1 MFLLI
6 RSNLKK
12 SGKTSIAFF
21 LLLMAAMF
29 LSYTGS
35 QMTEGF
41 RRLYQDKAEETNSA
55 DFAAVLPYGF
65 CEEYGEE
72 IENFREADE
81 DILTMETAD
90 ALLLRSMDIQAGGG
104 EPINGS
110 WMFRDA
116 DRQGT
121 LSCLQI
127 VERLEQV
134 PENGIYVP
142 YVCKTFFGFGLGDVF
157 HISSR
162 EWQESYIIAGFT
174 EDVLF
179 GSRSNIAFDL
189 PKVAFCSLREK
200 AGIDCDAEIVMMK
213 TEGDVSGLANR
224 FTEFVAGKSDGDIFY
239 NTSDIEYA
247 ETSRSNNLSIYVA
260 VINAASFIGI
270 AACFMVIGF
279 HMRNTLDK
287 DFKELGTLKAV
298 GYRGGQIVMSYTLQF
313 LFLGLLGGMTGVGIS
328 QCIMPIVIKSIATDI
343 GFVWNAVFLGF
354 EAGKNLLIILLVT
367 VAVTVFLSKG
377 IFRLRPVEA
386 IQERDKMIPGRK
398 SRMDIEKT
406 PFSVNLSVIIKMI
419 SFERARS
426 ILTGIVVSVLMC
438 VAGFAVIL
446 YARLVNDKGGL
457 LQITGAEIYSV
468 NVQPDRPEHTAQ
480 IAKELEGEGVRKV
493 MMAVEPGSSRILC
506 DNGVYAALGVYSDY
520 EELENPSIYAGR
532 YPKHENEAAISGNLA
547 QALGKDVGD
556 TVEVSTLFQERLF
569 QERPFQEQ
577 PFQEQPF
584 QEDAGE
590 GAFLIVGL
598 TQGTYTGGMDI
609 YLTMEGLRL
618 VDSAAQWQTVH
629 VYLEEGIDAEEYC
642 RNLKKRFLD
651 RLSYVGGFEQV
662 FYSQLAPIINSVSGV
677 VFFIMAVMFLLIIIM
692 GYFVTNSILLTR
704 KRDFGIMKALGYSNG
719 QIISQT
725 VVTLM
730 LYIAGGSLLGS
741 IFLYFGS
748 NAVMAELFH
757 GMGVYRIS
765 FRFPAA
771 WIAALIL
778 CMEAAGCL
786 TAFLSAWKVRKIVP
800 CSLIKAE

>member
-21 LLLMAAMF
+21 LLLMATML

-41 RRLYQDKAEETNSA
+41 RRLYQDKAAETNSA
-55 DFAAVLPYGF
+55 DFAAVLPRGF

-72 IENFREADE
+72 IEGFQKADE
-81 DILTMETAD
+81 EILTIEIAD

-110 WMFRDA
+110 WMFRNA
-116 DRQGT
+116 DRQVN
-121 LSCLQI
+121 LSCFQI

-142 YVCKTFFGFGLGDVF
+142 YVCKTFFGFGLGDVLN
-157 HISSR
+157 ISSG
-162 EWQESYIIAGFT
+162 EWQDSYIIAGFT

-189 PKVAFCSLREK
+189 PEAAFCSLREK
-200 AGIDCDAEIVMMK
+200 AGTDCDAEIVMMK

-224 FTEFVAGKSDGDIFY
+224 FTEFVAEKSDRDIFY

-287 DFKELGTLKAV
+287 DLKELGTLKAV
-298 GYRGGQIVMSYTLQF
+298 GYRGGYIVMSYTLQF

-343 GFVWNAVFLGF
+343 GFVWNTVFLGF

-386 IQERDKMIPGRK
+386 IQERDKVISGRK

-406 PFSVNLSVIIKMI
+406 PFPVNLSVIIKMI

-446 YARLVNDKGGL
+446 YARLVNDQRGL

-468 NVQPDRPEHTAQ
+468 NVQPARPEYTAQ

-506 DNGVYAALGVYSDY
+506 DNGLYAALGVYSDY

-547 QALGKDVGD
+547 QALGKDIGD
-556 TVEVSTLFQERLF
+556 TIEVSTLFKERL
-569 QERPFQEQ
+569 
-577 PFQEQPF
+577 F

-590 GAFLIVGL
+590 GEFMIVGL

-609 YLTMEGLRL
+609 YLTMEGLKL
-618 VDSAAQWQTVH
+618 IDSAAQWQTVH
-629 VYLEEGIDAEEYC
+629 VYLEEGIGTEEYC
-642 RNLKKRFLD
+642 RNLKDRFSD

-725 VVTLM
+725 VVTFM

-748 NAVMAELFH
+748 NAVMAGLFH

-765 FRFPAA
+765 FRFPLA

-778 CMEAAGCL
+778 CMEVTGCL
-786 TAFLSAWKVRKIVP
+786 TAFISAWKVRKIVP

>member
-6 RSNLKK
+6 RSNIKK
-12 SGKTSIAFF
+12 SGKTSFAFF
-21 LLLMAAMF
+21 LLLMATML

-41 RRLYQDKAEETNSA
+41 RRLYQEKATETNSA
-55 DFAAVLPYGF
+55 DFAAILPRGF
-65 CEEYGEE
+65 YEKYGEE
-72 IENFREADE
+72 IEGFRKADE
-81 DILTMETAD
+81 EIIDMEMAD
-90 ALLLRSMDIQAGGG
+90 AVLLRSVDIQAGTG
-104 EPINGS
+104 EPVNGS
-110 WMFRDA
+110 WMFRNA
-116 DRQGT
+116 DRQGY
-121 LSCLQI
+121 LSSLKI

-142 YVCKTFFGFGLGDVF
+142 YVCKTFFGFEIGDVLN
-157 HISSR
+157 ISSG
-162 EWQESYIIAGFT
+162 EWQDSYIIAGFT

-189 PKVAFCSLREK
+189 PKEAFLSLREK
-200 AGIDCDAEIVMMK
+200 AGTDCDAVVVMIK
-213 TEGDVSGLANR
+213 TDGDVSRLANR
-224 FTEFVAGKSDGDIFY
+224 FSEFVAGKSDGEIFY

-247 ETSRSNNLSIYVA
+247 EASRSNNLSIYVA
-260 VINAASFIGI
+260 VINAASVMGI
-270 AACFMVIGF
+270 AACFMVIAF

-287 DFKELGTLKAV
+287 DLKELGTLKAV
-298 GYRGGQIVMSYTLQF
+298 GYRGGHIVLSYALQF
-313 LFLGLLGGMTGVGIS
+313 LFLGLLGGMAGVGIS
-328 QCIMPIVIKSIATDI
+328 QCIMPMVIKSIATDI

-354 EAGKNLLIILLVT
+354 EAGKNLMVILLVT

-386 IQERDKMIPGRK
+386 IQEREKVVPGRK

-406 PFSVNLSVIIKMI
+406 PFPVNLSVIIKMI

-457 LQITGAEIYSV
+457 LQVTGAEVYSV
-468 NVQPDRPEHTAQ
+468 NVQPDRPEDAAE

-493 MMAVEPGSSRILC
+493 MMAVEPGSSRLLC
-506 DNGVYAALGVYSDY
+506 DNRVYAALGVYSDY
-520 EELENPSIYAGR
+520 EVLENPSIYAGR
-532 YPKHENEAAISGNLA
+532 YPKHENETAISGNLA
-547 QALGKDVGD
+547 QALGKNIGD
-556 TVEVSTLFQERLF
+556 TVEVSQL
-569 QERPFQEQ
+569 
-577 PFQEQPF
+577 F

-590 GAFLIVGL
+590 GTFLIVGL

-609 YLTMEGLRL
+609 YLTMEGLNL
-618 VDSAAQWQTVH
+618 IDSAAQWQTVH

-642 RNLKKRFLD
+642 RNLKDCFSD
-651 RLSYVGGFEQV
+651 RLSYLGEFEQV

-677 VFFIMAVMFLLIIIM
+677 VFFIMAVMFLLIVIM

-725 VVTLM
+725 VVTFM

-748 NAVMAELFH
+748 NAVMAGLFH

-765 FRFPAA
+765 FRFPIV

-786 TAFLSAWKVRKIVP
+786 TAFISAWKVRKIVP
-800 CSLIKAE
+800 STLIKAE

>member
-6 RSNLKK
+6 RSNIKK
-12 SGKTSIAFF
+12 SGKTSFAFF
-21 LLLMAAMF
+21 LLLMATML

-41 RRLYQDKAEETNSA
+41 RRLYQEKATETNSA
-55 DFAAVLPYGF
+55 EFAAILPRGF
-65 CEEYGEE
+65 YEKYGEE
-72 IENFREADE
+72 IEGFRKADE
-81 DILTMETAD
+81 EIIDMEMAD
-90 ALLLRSMDIQAGGG
+90 AVLLRSVDIQAGTG
-104 EPINGS
+104 EPVNGS
-110 WMFRDA
+110 WMFRNA
-116 DRQGT
+116 DRQGY
-121 LSCLQI
+121 LSSLKI

-142 YVCKTFFGFGLGDVF
+142 YVCKTFFGFEIGDVLN
-157 HISSR
+157 ISSG
-162 EWQESYIIAGFT
+162 EWQDSYIIAGFT

-189 PKVAFCSLREK
+189 PKEAFLSLREK
-200 AGIDCDAEIVMMK
+200 AGTDCDAVVVMIK
-213 TEGDVSGLANR
+213 TDGDVSRLANR
-224 FTEFVAGKSDGDIFY
+224 FSEFVAGKSDGEIFY

-247 ETSRSNNLSIYVA
+247 EASRSNNLSIYVA
-260 VINAASFIGI
+260 VINAASVMGI
-270 AACFMVIGF
+270 AACFMVIAF

-287 DFKELGTLKAV
+287 DLKELGTLKAA
-298 GYRGGQIVMSYTLQF
+298 GYRGGHIVLSYALQF
-313 LFLGLLGGMTGVGIS
+313 LFLGLLGGMAGVGIS
-328 QCIMPIVIKSIATDI
+328 QCIMPMVIKSIATDI

-354 EAGKNLLIILLVT
+354 EAGKNLMVILLVT

-386 IQERDKMIPGRK
+386 IQEREKVVPGRK

-406 PFSVNLSVIIKMI
+406 PFPVNLSVIIKMI

-457 LQITGAEIYSV
+457 LQVTGAEVYSV
-468 NVQPDRPEHTAQ
+468 NVQPDRPEDAAE

-493 MMAVEPGSSRILC
+493 MMAVEPGSSRLLC
-506 DNGVYAALGVYSDY
+506 DNRVYAALGVYSDY
-520 EELENPSIYAGR
+520 EVLENPSIYAGR
-532 YPKHENEAAISGNLA
+532 YPKHENETAISGNLA
-547 QALGKDVGD
+547 QALGKNIGD
-556 TVEVSTLFQERLF
+556 TVEVSQL
-569 QERPFQEQ
+569 
-577 PFQEQPF
+577 F

-590 GAFLIVGL
+590 GTFLIVGL

-609 YLTMEGLRL
+609 YLTMEGLNL
-618 VDSAAQWQTVH
+618 IDSAAQWQTVH

-642 RNLKKRFLD
+642 RNLKDCFSD
-651 RLSYVGGFEQV
+651 RLSYVGEFEQV

-677 VFFIMAVMFLLIIIM
+677 VFFIMAVMFLLIVIM

-725 VVTLM
+725 VVTFM

-748 NAVMAELFH
+748 NAVMAGLFH

-765 FRFPAA
+765 FRFPIV

-786 TAFLSAWKVRKIVP
+786 TAFISAWKVRKIVP
-800 CSLIKAE
+800 STLIKAE